1 MLHRALFVFL
11 LLLLPLQ
18 WAAAQMHESRPS
30 SSEATA
36 QAPVAAQDHHA
47 PEHGGT
53 PCLFHTLAQ
62 PAAHGGAPQ
71 APGVPGHMRRAW
83 DVPLDLDH
91 HGTGAASDI
100 DRPRWRA
107 CGAPATVDCTVR
119 A

>member
-18 WAAAQMHESRPS
+18 WAAAQMHESRS
-30 SSEATA
+30 AFSGATVQA
-36 QAPVAAQDHHA
+36 QESAQDSHA
-47 PEHGGT
+47 QEHGGA
-53 PCLFHTLAQ
+53 PCLFHALAH
-62 PAAHGGAPQ
+62 PSVHGGTLQ
-71 APGVPGHMRRAW
+71 APGLPGQARRAW

-91 HGTGAASDI
+91 HGTRSISDI

-107 CGAPATVDCTVR
+107 CIAPSTEDCTMR